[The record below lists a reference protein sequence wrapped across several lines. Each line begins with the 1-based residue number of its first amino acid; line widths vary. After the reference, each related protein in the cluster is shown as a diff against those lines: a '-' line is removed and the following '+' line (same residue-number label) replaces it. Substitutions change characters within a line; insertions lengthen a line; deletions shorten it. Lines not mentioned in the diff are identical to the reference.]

1 MLVLRP
7 FLLLMDHPQLVA
19 GSHQSLSRLV
29 AVSLPPQLESLTFGH
44 DFNKE
49 LKDATGA
56 MSILTNII
64 VLIIIWLVPA
74 KMVRLLIAKCT
85 MTRMFLQI

>member
-1 MLVLRP
+1 MYLSLYICINVMLVLRP

-49 LKDATGA
+49 LKKWYGNGNGT
-56 MSILTNII
+56 L
-64 VLIIIWLVPA
+64 LV
-74 KMVRLLIAKCT
+74 V
-85 MTRMFLQI
+85 